1 MKIKGSVYLKQ
12 RVEYFKIDTVK
23 IEIKFGK
30 ARAHFENL
38 FNGQKAL
45 ETIGNELINQNIDSL
60 SKHLLPVVERGL
72 EAKILK
78 VGNQVFSKASANEF
92 FPL

>member
-1 MKIKGSVYLKQ
+1 M
-12 RVEYFKIDTVK
+12 VK
-23 IEIKFGK
+23 IEIKLGE
-30 ARAHFENL
+30 ARAQFENL

-60 SKHLLPVVERGL
+60 SKHLIPAVERGM
-72 EAKILK
+72 EAKLLK
-78 VGNQVFSKASANEF
+78 VSNQVFSKASADEF